1 MHQMRGAWAA
11 QSGQVAESL
20 FPVRFLGFGFYWA
33 WLFLA
38 GVTPSP
44 LIGAPLCFAGAPFE
58 MVELSVRA
66 LVLVVVLIA
75 SRQLASVA
83 GQRGLLVLGV
93 AASAAAAPLAL
104 GLGGAEAASASAVAA
119 AIGEVCMFLLWLCF
133 FGYMKVGETFVLL
146 VGSYAIGSVLF
157 LLTAA
162 LGFNAMAAA
171 SVLFPALSGTAF
183 VLSQRLMKA
192 RTGEEL
198 FVEEPVSGDG
208 ARETGG
214 GRAAGRCRCGLSPWG
229 SGRRGESRAPESAH
243 RRGPCPVLVLL
254 LPLVRHR
261 PVQWGGSD
269 RGLHGGAG
277 GHDCAGGYL
286 RGLLQV
292 RPSARSTLQAL
303 SGRCPAYRG
312 WVLADG
318 RLAPSRRGGR
328 FLRCLGLRALRAAG
342 PQRLLQYRE
351 GQRRVA
357 PARDGGGPAGHYA
370 GNVLGLAG
378 GVCRGLLG
386 GCGGKRVELGG
397 PRAVRGSGFRLAGV
411 HRA

>member
-1 MHQMRGAWAA
+1 MVGEGKDASNEGRVGGPA
-11 QSGQVAESL
+11 GQVAESL

-104 GLGGAEAASASAVAA
+104 GLGGGGRHRRSVHVPAVA
-119 AIGEVCMFLLWLCF
+119 LLFRVHEGGRDLRSARGILCYRL
-133 FGYMKVGETFVLL
+133 GALP
-146 VGSYAIGSVLF
+146 SN
-157 LLTAA
+157 AA

-208 ARETGG
+208 ARK
-214 GRAAGRCRCGLSPWG
+214 AGEAL
-229 SGRRGESRAPESAH
+229 
-243 RRGPCPVLVLL
+243 
-254 LPLVRHR
+254 
-261 PVQWGGSD
+261 
-269 RGLHGGAG
+269 
-277 GHDCAGGYL
+277 
-286 RGLLQV
+286 
-292 RPSARSTLQAL
+292 PSAA
-303 SGRCPAYRG
+303 A
-312 WVLADG
+312 VA
-318 RLAPSRRGGR
+318 ASRHG
-328 FLRCLGLRALRAAG
+328 AAAA
-342 PQRLLQYRE
+342 
-351 GQRRVA
+351 RRV
-357 PARDGGGPAGHYA
+357 PCARKYA
-370 GNVLGLAG
+370 
-378 GVCRGLLG
+378 
-386 GCGGKRVELGG
+386 
-397 PRAVRGSGFRLAGV
+397 
-411 HRA
+411 

>member
-1 MHQMRGAWAA
+1 MGGPA
-11 QSGQVAESL
+11 GQVAESL

-183 VLSQRLMKA
+183 VLSQRLM
-192 RTGEEL
+192 
-198 FVEEPVSGDG
+198 
-208 ARETGG
+208 
-214 GRAAGRCRCGLSPWG
+214 
-229 SGRRGESRAPESAH
+229 
-243 RRGPCPVLVLL
+243 
-254 LPLVRHR
+254 
-261 PVQWGGSD
+261 
-269 RGLHGGAG
+269 
-277 GHDCAGGYL
+277 
-286 RGLLQV
+286 
-292 RPSARSTLQAL
+292 
-303 SGRCPAYRG
+303 
-312 WVLADG
+312 
-318 RLAPSRRGGR
+318 
-328 FLRCLGLRALRAAG
+328 
-342 PQRLLQYRE
+342 
-351 GQRRVA
+351 
-357 PARDGGGPAGHYA
+357 
-370 GNVLGLAG
+370 
-378 GVCRGLLG
+378 
-386 GCGGKRVELGG
+386 
-397 PRAVRGSGFRLAGV
+397 
-411 HRA
+411 